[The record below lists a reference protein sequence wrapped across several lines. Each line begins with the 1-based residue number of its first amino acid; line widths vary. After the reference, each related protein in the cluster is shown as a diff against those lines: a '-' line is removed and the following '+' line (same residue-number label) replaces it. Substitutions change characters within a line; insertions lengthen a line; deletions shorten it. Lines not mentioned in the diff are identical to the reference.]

1 MLIVI
6 LDWQDDDDHTP
17 EVIGPFDDE
26 PQREAWVEEV
36 RHQMP
41 FVMFIMT
48 KTSEPWEPQR

>member
-6 LDWQDDDDHTP
+6 LQFQDDEDRTP

-26 PQREAWVEEV
+26 AKRGAWVEEV

-41 FVMFIMT
+41 WTWFIMT
-48 KTSEPWEPQR
+48 KTSDPWEPQR